1 MVRQSM
7 KNLLWAAS
15 IAFLAG
21 GLNFGQEPQTPP
33 RFEIASVKASAPGN
47 GFGSMDGGPLPP
59 GPFNMTNHDPTRITW
74 TKIRLIR
81 ILMMAYD
88 LPADR
93 ISGPNWLETET
104 YDIVATVPTGT
115 TVPDFKLMVQNLM
128 KERFK
133 LAVHQETR
141 DVSGNAV
148 EVARGGTKLKALP
161 ASEPAD
167 PRTSDPAIRTPPG
180 TFVDKSG
187 FPAPFP
193 DNPMFPPGTG
203 FEATIRVND
212 MHRATV
218 LNEQMSSIAKFLG
231 TTVGMPVE
239 DRTGLTGTYSFHL
252 EYKPGVSN
260 ADSDTPAP
268 DLFDAVQSQLGLK
281 LVRSKVPRQTLV
293 IDHADKAPVEN

>member
-1 MVRQSM
+1 MR
-7 KNLLWAAS
+7 NLLCATS
-15 IAFLAG
+15 VVLLTGI
-21 GLNFGQEPQTPP
+21 LNFAQPLQAQQ
-33 RFEIASVKASAPGN
+33 FDIASVKASPPGN

-59 GPFNMTNHDPTRITW
+59 GPFNMANHDPTRITW
-74 TKIRLIR
+74 TKTRLIR

-104 YDIVATVPTGT
+104 YDIVATVSPGT
-115 TVPDFKLMVQNLM
+115 TVPNFKLMVQNLL
-128 KERFK
+128 KERFN

-141 DVSGNAV
+141 DVSGYAV
-148 EVARGGTKLKALP
+148 EVARGGPKLKTLP
-161 ASEPAD
+161 PPEPAD

-187 FPAPFP
+187 FPAPLP
-193 DNPMFPPGTG
+193 DNAMFPPGTG

-218 LNEQMSSIAKFLG
+218 LNEPMSSIAKFLG
-231 TTVGMPVE
+231 AAAGMPVE

-260 ADSDTPAP
+260 ADSDMPAP
-268 DLFDAVQSQLGLK
+268 DIFDAVQSQLGLK
-281 LVRSKVPRQTLV
+281 LVRGKVPRETLV
-293 IDHADKAPVEN
+293 IDHADKVPVEN